1 MTAFNI
7 IFLISCYPLILIM
20 YFFLRNARNHNG
32 WCFGATLSREWKKD
46 PEVEAIDVEYR
57 SNLKKTM
64 IAFGIMPFAM
74 FFMKHMSISFTFW
87 MLWVLAACFLPMYW
101 YAKANKQIRVLKDK
115 RGWNAESKVSYT
127 DLKIAAL
134 PRRVK
139 LVTFLPCLI
148 VSVVSIV
155 LSYVLFKETGY
166 EAFRIC
172 VWTFGLCTF
181 LFYVAAIW
189 TDKLKV
195 SVICE
200 DTDTN
205 MNYARAKKQT
215 WKNFWLIC
223 AWINTAFTAS
233 IVVAMYFRTS
243 GMAWI
248 IWGSGVYCLAIIGM
262 TIWLMKKLFSIH
274 NAYESKRTLGDAT
287 DDDRHWY
294 WGIMY
299 YNPNDSRVMVEN
311 RMGTGTAMNM
321 ARGIGKGTYI
331 FAAICLLIIPVSCVW
346 MIMLDFTPISTK
358 VENDLIVCTH
368 LRVEYEI
375 PLEDIENY
383 NVIKDLPDMT
393 KVSGNGMDHVL
404 SGTYEI
410 YREGMFET
418 FLNPQNNLFIKI
430 ETEDE
435 MYYISGYDDNE
446 TQNLINEI
454 DERVEKK

>member
-1 MTAFNI
+1 MNMFNI
-7 IFLISCYPLILIM
+7 IFIVTCYPIIFLL

-32 WCFGATLSREWKKD
+32 WCFGVSLTKEWRKD
-46 PEVEAIDVEYR
+46 PEVDAIDVDYR
-57 SNLKKTM
+57 KNLKNTM
-64 IAFGIMPFAM
+64 IVFAIMPCVT

-87 MLWVLAACFLPMYW
+87 MVWILVICFFPMYW

-139 LVTFLPCLI
+139 LLTFLPCLAL
-148 VSVVSIV
+148 SVLSIV
-155 LSYVLFKETGY
+155 LSYVLFEEAGY
-166 EAFRIC
+166 AAFRIC

-200 DTDTN
+200 DTDIN
-205 MNYARAKKQT
+205 MNYARAKKKV
-215 WKNFWLIC
+215 WKNFWLMC
-223 AWINTAFTAS
+223 AWLNTGFTGS
-233 IVVAMYFRTS
+233 ILVAMYFRTS
-243 GMAWI
+243 GISSI
-248 IWGSGVYCLAIIGM
+248 IWGCAIYCLAIIGM
-262 TIWLMKKLFSIH
+262 SIWLMKKLFAIN

-299 YNPNDSRVMVEN
+299 YNPKDSRVMVEN

-321 ARGIGKGTYI
+321 ATGVGKGMYI
-331 FAAICLLIIPVSCVW
+331 FAALCLLIIPVSCVW
-346 MIMLDFTPISTK
+346 MIMLDFTPISSK
-358 VENDLIVCTH
+358 VEKETIVCTH
-368 LRVEYEI
+368 LSVEYEI
-375 PLEDIENY
+375 PMENIEKY
-383 NVIKDLPDMT
+383 TVITELPEMT
-393 KVSGNGMDHVL
+393 KVSGNGMNHVL

-410 YREGMFET
+410 YRQGMFET

-435 MYYISGYDDNE
+435 MYYISGVDDAE
-446 TQNLINEI
+446 TQKII
-454 DERVEKK
+454 DELEK